1 MISRSTFAKKKKI
14 MEKVEEYQ
22 FKLVEGQ
29 YNSRGSKILLGL
41 INSKINFHQLEH
53 FSNEI

>member
-1 MISRSTFAKKKKI
+1 

-29 YNSRGSKILLGL
+29 YTTVEAQKILLGL

-53 FSNEI
+53 FSNETDLTKIIIILKSE